1 MRGIGAVIHFRS
13 PTPGSTSAPD
23 FSGMWSSIRD
33 WFALSA
39 QDEAAQCFRAF
50 YQPDE
55 GMSPPDRLKHFLR
68 LKALAS
74 PGRQANFTAER
85 IPGTGET
92 ICMIASGKNSDFP
105 SATLHLSD
113 QEWHSTQHQ
122 KGAVDSP
129 RSSVSDDNQTATV
142 TGTGGSVEARPK
154 GSPITRTQIQAWQEL
169 SPEAKRETGGWKVWA
184 QSQGISINSAGAC
197 LTNTGLTPKGA
208 IRLQPPGERGS
219 SITNAQIQVWR
230 DLPQEAKREA
240 GGWITWAQAQGINI
254 NSACT
259 CLTNTGLTPR
269 GAVRLQPPGERGT
282 PITNQ
287 QIRAWQDLPLEAKRK
302 AGGWITWAQ
311 SQRINID
318 SASTCLTHT
327 GLTPRG
333 AIRLQPPGERGTPIT
348 NQQIRAWKDLPQE
361 AKREAGGW
369 IRWAQAQGI
378 TIGSA
383 GIVLTNSGLTPFG
396 TERLKP
402 TGERG
407 TSITSQQIRM
417 WRDLPQEAKHEA
429 GGWKVWAQAQGI
441 DINSA
446 STCLTNTG
454 LTPRGA
460 IRLQPPG
467 ERGSPITEA
476 QLLAW
481 LNMSPEERRTS
492 GGWAT
497 WAQSQGI
504 SINSAGACLT
514 NTGLTPRGAERL
526 QPPRE
531 RGFSITNAQIQVW
544 RDLPQEAKYEAG
556 GWITWAQAQG
566 ININS
571 ACTCLTNTGLTPR
584 GAERLQPPGE
594 RTHITNQ
601 QIRAWQDLPQ
611 EAKREAGGWI
621 RWAQAQGITTGSA
634 GAFLTNSG
642 LTPFGTE
649 RLKPTGERGTSIT
662 NQQIRMWR
670 DLPQEAKH
678 EAGGWKVWA
687 QAQGINIGSAGAC
700 LTNTGLKPRG
710 AIRLQPPGERGS
722 PITEAQLMAWLNMS
736 PEERRTS
743 GGWATWAQAQ
753 GISYIS
759 ARKYLAP
766 TDSEMPSR
774 GTSRPSPPSTVTS
787 DSPQAST
794 SAATTTGDE
803 IAVSVS
809 APPERSGE
817 KRSLPSTKEDISA
830 PPAKQI
836 KEEEDDVTWRTHQIN
851 NNLPILQHWRDS
863 AISVMA
869 RAEGRIETLQVTR
882 WGSLFNPLPRKIKA
896 RINRDIRWFL
906 QNEGK
911 HDARM
916 NAMMSVAIPLDD
928 SDGYRGRTVYARTN
942 LAAFTVLG
950 PYSGRLLDS
959 ETVRC
964 EYEKEY
970 GREASN
976 YYFATRSQERIVS
989 GFPQGNILSL
999 LNSPVFTH
1007 RTAETEARQN
1017 VSAVLVGKNIHFFLT
1032 TRDVHAGEEL
1042 WFDYGPDYRHFEPG
1056 EALRSASVKEEPSS
1070 PEEG

>member
-85 IPGTGET
+85 ILGTGET

-105 SATLHLSD
+105 SVTLHLSD

-122 KGAVDSP
+122 KEAVDSP

-154 GSPITRTQIQAWQEL
+154 GSPITRAQIQAWQEL

-184 QSQGISINSAGAC
+184 QSQGINIGSAGTC
-197 LTNTGLTPKGA
+197 LTNTGLRPRGA

-240 GGWITWAQAQGINI
+240 GGWIKWAQAQGINI
-254 NSACT
+254 GSAGA
-259 CLTNTGLTPR
+259 CLTN
-269 GAVRLQPPGERGT
+269 
-282 PITNQ
+282 
-287 QIRAWQDLPLEAKRK
+287 
-302 AGGWITWAQ
+302 
-311 SQRINID
+311 
-318 SASTCLTHT
+318 T

-333 AIRLQPPGERGTPIT
+333 AIRLQPPGERGTPII
-348 NQQIRAWKDLPQE
+348 NMQIQAWQDLPLE

-369 IRWAQAQGI
+369 MTWAQAQ
-378 TIGSA
+378 S
-383 GIVLTNSGLTPFG
+383 
-396 TERLKP
+396 
-402 TGERG
+402 
-407 TSITSQQIRM
+407 
-417 WRDLPQEAKHEA
+417 
-429 GGWKVWAQAQGI
+429 I
-441 DINSA
+441 DIYSA
-446 STCLTNTG
+446 SAYLTNTG
-454 LTPRGA
+454 LKSQGVV
-460 IRLQPPG
+460 RLQPPG

-481 LNMSPEERRTS
+481 LNMSP
-492 GGWAT
+492 
-497 WAQSQGI
+497 
-504 SINSAGACLT
+504 
-514 NTGLTPRGAERL
+514 
-526 QPPRE
+526 
-531 RGFSITNAQIQVW
+531 
-544 RDLPQEAKYEAG
+544 D
-556 GWITWAQAQG
+556 
-566 ININS
+566 
-571 ACTCLTNTGLTPR
+571 
-584 GAERLQPPGE
+584 
-594 RTHITNQ
+594 
-601 QIRAWQDLPQ
+601 
-611 EAKREAGGWI
+611 
-621 RWAQAQGITTGSA
+621 
-634 GAFLTNSG
+634 
-642 LTPFGTE
+642 
-649 RLKPTGERGTSIT
+649 
-662 NQQIRMWR
+662 
-670 DLPQEAKH
+670 
-678 EAGGWKVWA
+678 
-687 QAQGINIGSAGAC
+687 
-700 LTNTGLKPRG
+700 
-710 AIRLQPPGERGS
+710 
-722 PITEAQLMAWLNMS
+722 
-736 PEERRTS
+736 ERRTS
-743 GGWATWAQAQ
+743 GGWATWAQAR

-774 GTSRPSPPSTVTS
+774 GTSRPSPPTTVTS

-809 APPERSGE
+809 TPPERSGE

-836 KEEEDDVTWRTHQIN
+836 KEEEDDVTWLTHQIN
-851 NNLPILQHWRDS
+851 NNLPILRHWRDP

-869 RAEGRIETLQVTR
+869 QAEGRIETLQVTR
-882 WGSLFNPLPRKIKA
+882 WGPLFNLLSRQTKA
-896 RINRDIRWFL
+896 RINQNIRWFL

-959 ETVRC
+959 EKVRC
-964 EYEKEY
+964 EYEKKY
-970 GREASN
+970 GKESGN
-976 YYFATRSQERIVS
+976 YYFATRSQERLVS
-989 GFPQGNILSL
+989 AWPEGNILSL
-999 LNSPVFTH
+999 INSPVFTH

-1017 VSAVLVGKNIHFFLT
+1017 VSAVLVGKNIHFYVT
-1032 TRDVHAGEEL
+1032 TRDISAGEEL
-1042 WFDYGPDYRHFEPG
+1042 WFDYGPDYQHFESG
-1056 EALRSASVKEEPSS
+1056 EALRSAQVKEEPSS

>member
-85 IPGTGET
+85 ILGTGET

-105 SATLHLSD
+105 SVTLHLSD

-122 KGAVDSP
+122 KEAVDSP

-154 GSPITRTQIQAWQEL
+154 GSPITHAQIQAWQEL

-184 QSQGISINSAGAC
+184 QSQGINIGSAGTC
-197 LTNTGLTPKGA
+197 LTNTGLRPRGA

-240 GGWITWAQAQGINI
+240 GGWIKWAQAQGINI
-254 NSACT
+254 GSAGA

-269 GAVRLQPPGERGT
+269 GAIRLQPPGERGTPIINMQIQAWQDLPLEAKREAGGWIRWAQAQGINIDSASACLTNTGLTPSGAIRLQPPGERGT

-287 QIRAWQDLPLEAKRK
+287 QIRAWQDLPLEAKR
-302 AGGWITWAQ
+302 
-311 SQRINID
+311 
-318 SASTCLTHT
+318 
-327 GLTPRG
+327 
-333 AIRLQPPGERGTPIT
+333 
-348 NQQIRAWKDLPQE
+348 
-361 AKREAGGW
+361 EAGGW
-369 IRWAQAQGI
+369 MTWAQAQ
-378 TIGSA
+378 S
-383 GIVLTNSGLTPFG
+383 
-396 TERLKP
+396 
-402 TGERG
+402 
-407 TSITSQQIRM
+407 
-417 WRDLPQEAKHEA
+417 
-429 GGWKVWAQAQGI
+429 I
-441 DINSA
+441 DIYSA
-446 STCLTNTG
+446 SAYLTNTG
-454 LTPRGA
+454 LKSQGVV
-460 IRLQPPG
+460 RLQPPG

-481 LNMSPEERRTS
+481 LNMSP
-492 GGWAT
+492 
-497 WAQSQGI
+497 
-504 SINSAGACLT
+504 
-514 NTGLTPRGAERL
+514 
-526 QPPRE
+526 
-531 RGFSITNAQIQVW
+531 
-544 RDLPQEAKYEAG
+544 D
-556 GWITWAQAQG
+556 
-566 ININS
+566 
-571 ACTCLTNTGLTPR
+571 
-584 GAERLQPPGE
+584 
-594 RTHITNQ
+594 
-601 QIRAWQDLPQ
+601 
-611 EAKREAGGWI
+611 
-621 RWAQAQGITTGSA
+621 
-634 GAFLTNSG
+634 
-642 LTPFGTE
+642 
-649 RLKPTGERGTSIT
+649 
-662 NQQIRMWR
+662 
-670 DLPQEAKH
+670 
-678 EAGGWKVWA
+678 
-687 QAQGINIGSAGAC
+687 
-700 LTNTGLKPRG
+700 
-710 AIRLQPPGERGS
+710 
-722 PITEAQLMAWLNMS
+722 
-736 PEERRTS
+736 ERRTS
-743 GGWATWAQAQ
+743 GGWATWAQAR

-774 GTSRPSPPSTVTS
+774 GTSRPSPPTTVTS

-809 APPERSGE
+809 TPPERSGE

-836 KEEEDDVTWRTHQIN
+836 KEEEDDVTWLTHQIN
-851 NNLPILQHWRDS
+851 NNLPILRHWRDP

-869 RAEGRIETLQVTR
+869 QAEGRIETLQVTR
-882 WGSLFNPLPRKIKA
+882 WGPLFNLLSRQTKA
-896 RINRDIRWFL
+896 RINQNIRWFL

-959 ETVRC
+959 EKVRC
-964 EYEKEY
+964 EYEKKY
-970 GREASN
+970 GKESGN
-976 YYFATRSQERIVS
+976 YYFATRSQERLVS
-989 GFPQGNILSL
+989 AWPEGNILSL
-999 LNSPVFTH
+999 INSPVFTH

-1017 VSAVLVGKNIHFFLT
+1017 VSAVLVGKNIHFYVT
-1032 TRDVHAGEEL
+1032 TRDISAGEEL
-1042 WFDYGPDYRHFEPG
+1042 WFDYGPDYQHFESG
-1056 EALRSASVKEEPSS
+1056 EALRSAQVKEEPSS

>member
-13 PTPGSTSAPD
+13 PTPGSTSVPD

-55 GMSPPDRLKHFLR
+55 GMSPPERLKHFLR

-85 IPGTGET
+85 ILGTGET

-105 SATLHLSD
+105 SVTLHLSD

-122 KGAVDSP
+122 KEAVDSP

-142 TGTGGSVEARPK
+142 AGTGGSVEARPK
-154 GSPITRTQIQAWQEL
+154 GSPITNLQIQTWRDLPQ
-169 SPEAKRETGGWKVWA
+169 EAKREAGGWKVWA
-184 QSQGISINSAGAC
+184 QSQGINIGSAGAC
-197 LTNTGLTPKGA
+197 LTNTGLRPKGA

-240 GGWITWAQAQGINI
+240 GGWIRWAQSQGINI
-254 NSACT
+254 GSAGV
-259 CLTNTGLTPR
+259 CLTNTGLTPK
-269 GAVRLQPPGERGT
+269 GAIRLQPPGERGT
-282 PITNQ
+282 PIINM
-287 QIRAWQDLPLEAKRK
+287 QIRAWQDLPQEAKRE
-302 AGGWITWAQ
+302 AGGWIRWAQ
-311 SQRINID
+311 AQGINID
-318 SASTCLTHT
+318 SASACLTNT

-348 NQQIRAWKDLPQE
+348 NQQIRAWKDLPLE
-361 AKREAGGW
+361 AKRETGGW

-383 GIVLTNSGLTPFG
+383 GIFLTNRGLTPFG

-402 TGERG
+402 PGERG
-407 TSITSQQIRM
+407 TPITNQQIRA
-417 WRDLPQEAKHEA
+417 WQDLPLEAKREA
-429 GGWKVWAQAQGI
+429 GGWMTWAQAQGI

-446 STCLTNTG
+446 SAYLTKTG
-454 LTPRGA
+454 LKPQVVV
-460 IRLQPPG
+460 RLQPPR

-497 WAQSQGI
+497 WAQ
-504 SINSAGACLT
+504 A
-514 NTGLTPRGAERL
+514 R
-526 QPPRE
+526 
-531 RGFSITNAQIQVW
+531 
-544 RDLPQEAKYEAG
+544 
-556 GWITWAQAQG
+556 
-566 ININS
+566 
-571 ACTCLTNTGLTPR
+571 
-584 GAERLQPPGE
+584 
-594 RTHITNQ
+594 
-601 QIRAWQDLPQ
+601 
-611 EAKREAGGWI
+611 
-621 RWAQAQGITTGSA
+621 
-634 GAFLTNSG
+634 
-642 LTPFGTE
+642 
-649 RLKPTGERGTSIT
+649 
-662 NQQIRMWR
+662 
-670 DLPQEAKH
+670 
-678 EAGGWKVWA
+678 
-687 QAQGINIGSAGAC
+687 
-700 LTNTGLKPRG
+700 
-710 AIRLQPPGERGS
+710 
-722 PITEAQLMAWLNMS
+722 
-736 PEERRTS
+736 
-743 GGWATWAQAQ
+743 

-803 IAVSVS
+803 IAVSMT
-809 APPERSGE
+809 APPEHSGE

-851 NNLPILQHWRDS
+851 NNLPILRHWRDP
-863 AISVMA
+863 AISVMTQ
-869 RAEGRIETLQVTR
+869 AEGRIETLQVTR
-882 WGSLFNPLPRKIKA
+882 WGPLFNLLSRQTKA
-896 RINRDIRWFL
+896 RINQDIRWFL

-928 SDGYRGRTVYARTN
+928 SDGYRGRTVYAR
-942 LAAFTVLG
+942 
-950 PYSGRLLDS
+950 
-959 ETVRC
+959 
-964 EYEKEY
+964 
-970 GREASN
+970 
-976 YYFATRSQERIVS
+976 
-989 GFPQGNILSL
+989 
-999 LNSPVFTH
+999 
-1007 RTAETEARQN
+1007 
-1017 VSAVLVGKNIHFFLT
+1017 
-1032 TRDVHAGEEL
+1032 
-1042 WFDYGPDYRHFEPG
+1042 
-1056 EALRSASVKEEPSS
+1056 
-1070 PEEG
+1070 

>member
-13 PTPGSTSAPD
+13 PTPGSTSVPD

-85 IPGTGET
+85 ILGTGET

-105 SATLHLSD
+105 SVTLHLSD

-122 KGAVDSP
+122 KEAVDSP

-154 GSPITRTQIQAWQEL
+154 GSPITNLQIQTWRDLPQ
-169 SPEAKRETGGWKVWA
+169 EAKREAGGWKVWA
-184 QSQGISINSAGAC
+184 QSQGINIGSAGAC
-197 LTNTGLTPKGA
+197 LTNTGLRPKGA

-240 GGWITWAQAQGINI
+240 GGWIRWAQSQGINI
-254 NSACT
+254 GSAGV
-259 CLTNTGLTPR
+259 CLTNTGLTPK
-269 GAVRLQPPGERGT
+269 GAIRLQPPGERGT
-282 PITNQ
+282 PIINM
-287 QIRAWQDLPLEAKRK
+287 QIRAWQDLPQEAKRE
-302 AGGWITWAQ
+302 AGGWIRWAQ
-311 SQRINID
+311 AQGINID
-318 SASTCLTHT
+318 SASACLTNT

-348 NQQIRAWKDLPQE
+348 NQQIRAWKDLPLE
-361 AKREAGGW
+361 AKRETGGW

-383 GIVLTNSGLTPFG
+383 GIFLTNRGLTPFG

-402 TGERG
+402 PGERG
-407 TSITSQQIRM
+407 TPITNQQIRA
-417 WRDLPQEAKHEA
+417 WQDLPLEAKREA
-429 GGWKVWAQAQGI
+429 GGWMTWAQAQGI

-446 STCLTNTG
+446 SAYLTKTG
-454 LTPRGA
+454 LKPQVVV
-460 IRLQPPG
+460 RLQPPR

-497 WAQSQGI
+497 WAQ
-504 SINSAGACLT
+504 A
-514 NTGLTPRGAERL
+514 R
-526 QPPRE
+526 
-531 RGFSITNAQIQVW
+531 
-544 RDLPQEAKYEAG
+544 
-556 GWITWAQAQG
+556 
-566 ININS
+566 
-571 ACTCLTNTGLTPR
+571 
-584 GAERLQPPGE
+584 
-594 RTHITNQ
+594 
-601 QIRAWQDLPQ
+601 
-611 EAKREAGGWI
+611 
-621 RWAQAQGITTGSA
+621 
-634 GAFLTNSG
+634 
-642 LTPFGTE
+642 
-649 RLKPTGERGTSIT
+649 
-662 NQQIRMWR
+662 
-670 DLPQEAKH
+670 
-678 EAGGWKVWA
+678 
-687 QAQGINIGSAGAC
+687 
-700 LTNTGLKPRG
+700 
-710 AIRLQPPGERGS
+710 
-722 PITEAQLMAWLNMS
+722 
-736 PEERRTS
+736 
-743 GGWATWAQAQ
+743 

-774 GTSRPSPPSTVTS
+774 GTSRPSPTSTVTS

-803 IAVSVS
+803 IAVSMT
-809 APPERSGE
+809 APPEHSGE

-851 NNLPILQHWRDS
+851 NNLPILRHWRDP
-863 AISVMA
+863 AISVMTQ
-869 RAEGRIETLQVTR
+869 AEGRIETLQVTR
-882 WGSLFNPLPRKIKA
+882 WGPLFNLLSRQTKA
-896 RINRDIRWFL
+896 RINQDIRWFL

-928 SDGYRGRTVYARTN
+928 SDGYRGRT
-942 LAAFTVLG
+942 
-950 PYSGRLLDS
+950 
-959 ETVRC
+959 
-964 EYEKEY
+964 
-970 GREASN
+970 
-976 YYFATRSQERIVS
+976 
-989 GFPQGNILSL
+989 
-999 LNSPVFTH
+999 
-1007 RTAETEARQN
+1007 
-1017 VSAVLVGKNIHFFLT
+1017 
-1032 TRDVHAGEEL
+1032 
-1042 WFDYGPDYRHFEPG
+1042 
-1056 EALRSASVKEEPSS
+1056 
-1070 PEEG
+1070 

>member
-13 PTPGSTSAPD
+13 PTPGSTSVPD

-85 IPGTGET
+85 ILGTGET

-105 SATLHLSD
+105 SVTLHLSD

-122 KGAVDSP
+122 KEAVDSP

-154 GSPITRTQIQAWQEL
+154 GSPITNLQIQTWRDLPQ
-169 SPEAKRETGGWKVWA
+169 EAKREAGGWKVWA
-184 QSQGISINSAGAC
+184 QSQGINIGSAGAC
-197 LTNTGLTPKGA
+197 LTNTGLRPKGA

-240 GGWITWAQAQGINI
+240 GGWIRWAQAQGINI
-254 NSACT
+254 GSAGIF
-259 CLTNTGLTPR
+259 LTNRGLTPF
-269 GAVRLQPPGERGT
+269 GTERLKPPGERGT

-287 QIRAWQDLPLEAKRK
+287 QIRAWQDLPLEAKR
-302 AGGWITWAQ
+302 
-311 SQRINID
+311 
-318 SASTCLTHT
+318 
-327 GLTPRG
+327 
-333 AIRLQPPGERGTPIT
+333 
-348 NQQIRAWKDLPQE
+348 
-361 AKREAGGW
+361 EAGGW
-369 IRWAQAQGI
+369 M
-378 TIGSA
+378 T
-383 GIVLTNSGLTPFG
+383 
-396 TERLKP
+396 
-402 TGERG
+402 
-407 TSITSQQIRM
+407 
-417 WRDLPQEAKHEA
+417 
-429 GGWKVWAQAQGI
+429 WAQAQGI

-446 STCLTNTG
+446 SAYLTKTG
-454 LTPRGA
+454 LKPQVVV
-460 IRLQPPG
+460 RLQPPR

-497 WAQSQGI
+497 WAQ
-504 SINSAGACLT
+504 A
-514 NTGLTPRGAERL
+514 R
-526 QPPRE
+526 
-531 RGFSITNAQIQVW
+531 
-544 RDLPQEAKYEAG
+544 
-556 GWITWAQAQG
+556 
-566 ININS
+566 
-571 ACTCLTNTGLTPR
+571 
-584 GAERLQPPGE
+584 
-594 RTHITNQ
+594 
-601 QIRAWQDLPQ
+601 
-611 EAKREAGGWI
+611 
-621 RWAQAQGITTGSA
+621 
-634 GAFLTNSG
+634 
-642 LTPFGTE
+642 
-649 RLKPTGERGTSIT
+649 
-662 NQQIRMWR
+662 
-670 DLPQEAKH
+670 
-678 EAGGWKVWA
+678 
-687 QAQGINIGSAGAC
+687 
-700 LTNTGLKPRG
+700 
-710 AIRLQPPGERGS
+710 
-722 PITEAQLMAWLNMS
+722 
-736 PEERRTS
+736 
-743 GGWATWAQAQ
+743 

-803 IAVSVS
+803 IAVSMT
-809 APPERSGE
+809 APPEHSGE

-851 NNLPILQHWRDS
+851 NNLPILRHWRDP
-863 AISVMA
+863 AISVMTQ
-869 RAEGRIETLQVTR
+869 AEGRIETLQVTR
-882 WGSLFNPLPRKIKA
+882 WGPLFNLLSRQTKA
-896 RINRDIRWFL
+896 RINQDIRWFL

-928 SDGYRGRTVYARTN
+928 SDGYRGRTVYARID

-959 ETVRC
+959 EKVRC

-970 GREASN
+970 GKEAGN
-976 YYFATRSQERIVS
+976 YYFATRSQERLVS
-989 GFPQGNILSL
+989 AWPEGNILSL
-999 LNSPVFTH
+999 INSPAFTH

-1017 VSAVLVGKNIHFFLT
+1017 VSAVLVGKNIHFYVT
-1032 TRDVHAGEEL
+1032 TRDISAGEEL
-1042 WFDYGPDYRHFEPG
+1042 WFDYGPDYRHFESG
-1056 EALRSASVKEEPSS
+1056 EALRSAQVKEEPPS

>member
-85 IPGTGET
+85 ILGTGET

-105 SATLHLSD
+105 SVTLHLSD

-122 KGAVDSP
+122 KEAVDSP

-154 GSPITRTQIQAWQEL
+154 GSPITRAQIQAWQEL

-184 QSQGISINSAGAC
+184 QSQGINIGSAGTC
-197 LTNTGLTPKGA
+197 LTNTGLRPRGA

-240 GGWITWAQAQGINI
+240 GGWIKWAQAQGINI
-254 NSACT
+254 GSAGA

-269 GAVRLQPPGERGT
+269 GAIRLQPPGERGTPIINMQIQAWQDLPLEAKREAGGWIRWAQAQGINIDSASACLTNTGLTPSGAIRLQPPGERGT

-287 QIRAWQDLPLEAKRK
+287 QIRAWQDLPLEAKNE
-302 AGGWITWAQ
+302 AGGCIKWAQ
-311 SQRINID
+311 AQGINIG
-318 SASTCLTHT
+318 STRMFLTNS
-327 GLTPRG
+327 GLTPFG
-333 AIRLQPPGERGTPIT
+333 TERLKPPGERGTPIT
-348 NQQIRAWKDLPQE
+348 NQQIRAWQDLPLE

-369 IRWAQAQGI
+369 MTWAQAQ
-378 TIGSA
+378 S
-383 GIVLTNSGLTPFG
+383 
-396 TERLKP
+396 
-402 TGERG
+402 
-407 TSITSQQIRM
+407 
-417 WRDLPQEAKHEA
+417 
-429 GGWKVWAQAQGI
+429 I
-441 DINSA
+441 DIYSA
-446 STCLTNTG
+446 SAYLTNTG
-454 LTPRGA
+454 LKSQGVV
-460 IRLQPPG
+460 RLQPPG

-481 LNMSPEERRTS
+481 LNMSP
-492 GGWAT
+492 
-497 WAQSQGI
+497 
-504 SINSAGACLT
+504 
-514 NTGLTPRGAERL
+514 
-526 QPPRE
+526 
-531 RGFSITNAQIQVW
+531 
-544 RDLPQEAKYEAG
+544 D
-556 GWITWAQAQG
+556 
-566 ININS
+566 
-571 ACTCLTNTGLTPR
+571 
-584 GAERLQPPGE
+584 
-594 RTHITNQ
+594 
-601 QIRAWQDLPQ
+601 
-611 EAKREAGGWI
+611 
-621 RWAQAQGITTGSA
+621 
-634 GAFLTNSG
+634 
-642 LTPFGTE
+642 
-649 RLKPTGERGTSIT
+649 
-662 NQQIRMWR
+662 
-670 DLPQEAKH
+670 
-678 EAGGWKVWA
+678 
-687 QAQGINIGSAGAC
+687 
-700 LTNTGLKPRG
+700 
-710 AIRLQPPGERGS
+710 
-722 PITEAQLMAWLNMS
+722 
-736 PEERRTS
+736 ERRTS
-743 GGWATWAQAQ
+743 GGWATWAQAR

-774 GTSRPSPPSTVTS
+774 GTSRPSPPTTVTS

-809 APPERSGE
+809 TPPERSGE

-836 KEEEDDVTWRTHQIN
+836 KEEEDDVTWLTHQIN
-851 NNLPILQHWRDS
+851 NNLPILRHWRDP

-869 RAEGRIETLQVTR
+869 QAEGRIETLQVTR
-882 WGSLFNPLPRKIKA
+882 WGPLFNLLSRQTKA
-896 RINRDIRWFL
+896 RINQNIRWFL

-959 ETVRC
+959 EKVRC
-964 EYEKEY
+964 EYEKKY
-970 GREASN
+970 GKESGN
-976 YYFATRSQERIVS
+976 YYFATRSQERLVS
-989 GFPQGNILSL
+989 AWPEGNILSL
-999 LNSPVFTH
+999 INSPVF
-1007 RTAETEARQN
+1007 
-1017 VSAVLVGKNIHFFLT
+1017 
-1032 TRDVHAGEEL
+1032 
-1042 WFDYGPDYRHFEPG
+1042 
-1056 EALRSASVKEEPSS
+1056 
-1070 PEEG
+1070 